1 MESAEGDMIMSMVM
15 QELKSKD
22 TRTMSSPGVFA
33 ICAVFPLQI
42 SEIVRQLVAE
52 KCFRSKTY
60 RVIGAGHDFQW

>member
-1 MESAEGDMIMSMVM
+1 MESAEGDMIMFMVM

-42 SEIVRQLVAE
+42 SKIVRQLWLKNVFVPKHIE
-52 KCFRSKTY
+52 
-60 RVIGAGHDFQW
+60 